1 VCIGGGMFLGREYY
15 LNKLDSLYQQKTG
28 RIAVLYGRRRIGKS
42 EIIHHFCI
50 DKKTLYFEGLEN
62 ESTKSQIENFTFKLA
77 EQLNQPHLK
86 NTHFE
91 SWTEVFSFLTQNV
104 FNKKVKYILALDELQ
119 WLAAGQVKL
128 VNQIKSYWDQYW
140 KKQNV
145 LLILCG
151 SIAHFMVKKVI
162 NSKALYGRIDCE
174 ILVENLEPFETRQF
188 LPKRHVNEVLLYS
201 MVFGGVPKYFDLI
214 TPNKSFEQNINSLM
228 FQAGGF
234 FTNEIE
240 KVFYSQFKEHKTYKI
255 IVENLSKHNLSL
267 SEISKAINYKSG
279 GSLKSFLDNLEL
291 AGFVRFYISIDSNSQ
306 KTKKYKL
313 TDEFLIFYFRFIQPH
328 EKLIKNNKKLDLF
341 SKLVKPAW
349 NSWLG
354 ISFELF
360 CLKNSELISEKLGF
374 SEKVIKSG
382 SVYSQKLGYQFD
394 LVYYR
399 SDKTISICEI
409 KYNELPVDTEVIKQ
423 VNQKL
428 LRFNTPRGF
437 TVEKII
443 ITKNGIT
450 KSLLNS
456 EYFDQALEM
465 SEIFHEK

>member
-1 VCIGGGMFLGREYY
+1 
-15 LNKLDSLYQQKTG
+15 
-28 RIAVLYGRRRIGKS
+28 
-42 EIIHHFCI
+42 
-50 DKKTLYFEGLEN
+50 
-62 ESTKSQIENFTFKLA
+62 
-77 EQLNQPHLK
+77 
-86 NTHFE
+86 
-91 SWTEVFSFLTQNV
+91 
-104 FNKKVKYILALDELQ
+104 
-119 WLAAGQVKL
+119 VKL

-145 LLILCG
+145 FLILCG

-162 NSKALYGRIDCE
+162 HSKALYGRIDYE

-188 LPKRHVNEVLLYS
+188 LPKRNVSEVLLYS

-214 TPNKSFEQNINSLM
+214 IPNKSFEQNINLLM
-228 FQAGGF
+228 FQSGGF

-255 IVENLSKHNLSL
+255 IVENLSKQNLSL

-341 SKLVKPAW
+341 SKLVRPAW

-360 CLKNSELISEKLGF
+360 CLKNAELISEKLGF

-382 SVYSQKLGYQFD
+382 SVYSKKLGYQFD

-428 LRFNTPRGF
+428 SRFHTPRGYS
-437 TVEKII
+437 VEKII
-443 ITKNGIT
+443 ITKNGIN

-456 EYFDQALEM
+456 EYFDHALEI